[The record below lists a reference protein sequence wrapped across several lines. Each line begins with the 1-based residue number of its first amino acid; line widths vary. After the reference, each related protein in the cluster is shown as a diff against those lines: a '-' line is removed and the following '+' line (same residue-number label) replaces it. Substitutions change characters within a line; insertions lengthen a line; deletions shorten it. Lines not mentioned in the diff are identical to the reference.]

1 MKALLKKY
9 RVLIE
14 NIFSLFT
21 IRGIEYVLSFLT
33 FPYLVRTVGVSYFG
47 SLAFAQSI
55 ITYFSLF
62 TDYGFNMTAPRDIAR
77 HDQKEARGKVF
88 AAVFGAKLFLL
99 ALTVLPLLAL
109 LLFLGAR
116 TTYSPML
123 FAITY
128 LSVVGNVISPVWF
141 FQGIQQMRYI
151 TLVNTVARITT
162 ALGIFSLVRSPEDY
176 LWAAFLQSVPGIIAG
191 AVSWWILFKRY
202 PEVFQMAKWEDIKL
216 ALKDGWDIFVSTI
229 AINIYTVSNTV
240 ILGMMTNSMVVGYF
254 SSAQKI
260 VNAVQRGLQPVTQ
273 AIYPHISKLF
283 EESQDSALR
292 FIRKIM
298 KLYCGGNLGISLILL
313 FGANPIMHLL
323 MGKVY
328 GESVQMLRALAL
340 LPFIVSLSQIFGI
353 QTMLPCGMNKEF
365 SRIIISSAIL
375 NTIMVFPLIYLLGGT
390 GVCWSMLVTETFVT
404 MTMGWTLHN
413 KGILV

>member
-55 ITYFSLF
+55 ITYFSLV
-62 TDYGFNMTAPRDIAR
+62 TDYGFNMTAPRDIAK
-77 HDQKEARGKVF
+77 HDRKEERGKVF

-99 ALTVLPLLAL
+99 ALTVVPLLAL
-109 LLFLGAR
+109 LAFLGTR

-176 LWAAFLQSVPGIIAG
+176 LWAAFLQSVPGLIAG
-191 AVSWWILFKRY
+191 GVSWWILYKRY
-202 PEVFQMAKWEDIKL
+202 PEVFQVAHWAEIRQ

-240 ILGMMTNSMVVGYF
+240 ILGMMTNSTVVGYF

-260 VNAVQRGLQPVTQ
+260 VNAVQQGLAPITQ

-298 KLYCGGNLGISLILL
+298 KLYCGGNLGISLVLL
-313 FGANPIMHLL
+313 FGADPIMHLL

-328 GESVQMLRALAL
+328 GQSVQMLRVLAL
-340 LPFIVSLSQIFGI
+340 LPFIISLSQIFGI

-404 MTMGWTLHN
+404 TTMGWTLRR
-413 KGILV
+413 KKVLL